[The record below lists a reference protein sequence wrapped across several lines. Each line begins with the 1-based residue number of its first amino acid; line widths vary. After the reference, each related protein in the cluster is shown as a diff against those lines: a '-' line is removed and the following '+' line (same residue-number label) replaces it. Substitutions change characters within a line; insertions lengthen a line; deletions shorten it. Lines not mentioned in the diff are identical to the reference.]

1 MKFIDLVWRECCMIG
16 QSILYFAFLFV
27 LVLSFSSQYAAD
39 RASDLENITSGN
51 RVTINQYGEKSI
63 NPFVEPKETDGFY
76 GYKKAEVPEQVMP
89 RVAVTL
95 YRECRDNK
103 YASYPYD
110 FIKWVKLSK
119 DKQERAGEI
128 FQEIT
133 GYTISEYNDIVK
145 KRYQMQQEEIS
156 ENGDGNV
163 TIDSTGYYEIPI
175 AEILSYQQF
184 KERMLELEE
193 MIGPE
198 SSYSNL
204 ERYGREEISY
214 EDASKAYDSLV
225 KKDKVSGAY
234 ARLFC
239 DYMGIFLAIFPAF
252 VAVAY
257 ARRDKRAGIR
267 ELVNSRQLSSV
278 KLIGA
283 RYLALVL
290 MMFLP
295 ILVLCIPTTW
305 EIYSMT
311 KPLGLPIDILAFF
324 KYSIAW
330 LLPTLMFTVSLSYF
344 LTELTQTAI
353 GILVQVALWFLT
365 LNKTPLVGG
374 YEWSFFLRHN
384 SIMEYGVYEAGI
396 SEIWINRIT
405 YVIVAIGLVLM
416 TSALFARKR
425 KGRWYGKRRSVKV
438 PLDHQ

>member
-1 MKFIDLVWRECCMIG
+1 MKFIDLIWQECRMIG
-16 QSILYFAFLFV
+16 KSILYFAFLFV
-27 LVLSFSSQYAAD
+27 LLLFFSSQYAAD
-39 RASDLENITSGN
+39 RASDLKNIASGN

-63 NPFVEPKETDGFY
+63 NPFIEPKETDGFY
-76 GYKKAEVPEQVMP
+76 GYKMAEVPEQVMP
-89 RVAVTL
+89 RVAAAL

-103 YASYPYD
+103 YASYPYR
-110 FIKWVKLSK
+110 FIKWVKLGK
-119 DKQERAGEI
+119 DKQERAEEI

-145 KRYQMQQEEIS
+145 KEYQIQQGKNS
-156 ENGDGNV
+156 ENSDGNI
-163 TIDSTGYYEIPI
+163 TIDNTRFYEIPI
-175 AEILSYQQF
+175 AETLTYQQF

-193 MIGPE
+193 MIGAE
-198 SSYSNL
+198 SSYSDL

-214 EDASKAYDSLV
+214 EDAVKEYDSLV

-239 DYMGIFLAIFPAF
+239 DYMGIVLAIFPAF

-257 ARRDKRAGIR
+257 VRRDKRAGIR
-267 ELVNSRQLSSV
+267 ELVYSRQIPSI

-295 ILVLCIPTTW
+295 VLVLCIPATQ
-305 EIYSMT
+305 EIYSGV
-311 KPLGLPIDILAFF
+311 KLLGLPIDVLAFF
-324 KYSIAW
+324 KYSITW

-353 GILVQVALWFLT
+353 GILVQGALWFLT
-365 LNKTPLVGG
+365 LIRTPLVGE
-374 YEWSFFLRHN
+374 YEWSYFLRHN
-384 SIMEYGVYEAGI
+384 SIGGYAAYKAGVN
-396 SEIWINRIT
+396 EILINRIA
-405 YVIVAIGLVLM
+405 YVIVSIGLVLM
-416 TSALFARKR
+416 TSALLARKR

-438 PLDHQ
+438 PLDCQ